1 MGDGLQKLVE
11 LHGLAEI
18 GGEAET
24 PGFALTF
31 REAGETHYG
40 NIHEPRIGQLEPPEL
55 RSVHP
60 RHLQVE
66 NDETGTLAGSKE
78 LEGVFP
84 VPRGQRTIALF
95 LDHLAENR
103 EELAVV
109 VHDEN
114 RLPRLDRRAGHRRN
128 RNPRKRRG
136 DRSHGPAPATEFT
149 RGQVPRTCTRHR
161 IYAGTGPTDLHP
173 PPKWIGEPRRTRTFN
188 LEIKSLLLYQLS

>member
-11 LHGLAEI
+11 LHRLAEI

-24 PGFALTF
+24 PGLALAF
-31 REAGETHYG
+31 REAGETHYR

-60 RHLQVE
+60 GHLQVE
-66 NDETGTLAGSKE
+66 NDETGSLVGSKE

-128 RNPRKRRG
+128 RNPENV
-136 DRSHGPAPATEFT
+136 T
-149 RGQVPRTCTRHR
+149 
-161 IYAGTGPTDLHP
+161 GTGPADLHP
-173 PPKWIGEPRRTRTFN
+173 SPNYTGTGPAGLHLPPKWIGEPRRTRTFN